1 MLTPGDTY
9 DDVYRLMQWRVPEFY
24 NMGVDVCDKNAD
36 ARPDAVGLIVDDE
49 DGAVTRYSFGDLK
62 GLSNRLA
69 NVLDGNGVEPGE
81 RIGILLSQSV
91 EVAMAHVAAW
101 KAGCI
106 SIPLFT
112 LFGEDALEFRL
123 GDSQARVVVTD
134 TVNLGKLEAIR
145 GRLPNLKLLLVVGAG
160 RDGLGMLDFW
170 SAVERASDAFTPV
183 ATRAEDPGLIIYT
196 SGTTGNPK
204 GALHAHRALLG
215 HLPAVEFFNEFLP
228 QPGDL
233 MWTPA
238 EWAWIGGLMNVL
250 MSSWHHGVPVLAQRA
265 RKFDP
270 EKALALMARHGVRNT
285 FMPPTALRMI
295 RQVEAPRERFGVT
308 LRTLTCAGEPMGV
321 ELLDWCRSELGITP
335 NEYYGQTECNLVVAN
350 CARIM
355 EVKPGSMGRPVP
367 GHTVEIID
375 DDGALV
381 PAETVGK
388 IAVRRP
394 DPVMMLEYWRQPEAT
409 EAKFIGDWLVMGDL
423 GRKDGDGYL
432 WFLGRDDDVI
442 TSAGYRIGPGEI
454 EDCLGKHPAVSLAA
468 VIGVPDEFRTES
480 VKAFVVLRAGR
491 TADAALEEDIR
502 AFVKTRLSP
511 HEYPRLIE
519 FVESVPM
526 TATGK
531 IRRGELRERE
541 IRRIRESR

>member
-1 MLTPGDTY
+1 
-9 DDVYRLMQWRVPEFY
+9 
-24 NMGVDVCDKNAD
+24 
-36 ARPDAVGLIVDDE
+36 
-49 DGAVTRYSFGDLK
+49 
-62 GLSNRLA
+62 
-69 NVLDGNGVEPGE
+69 
-81 RIGILLSQSV
+81 
-91 EVAMAHVAAW
+91 
-101 KAGCI
+101 
-106 SIPLFT
+106 
-112 LFGEDALEFRL
+112 
-123 GDSQARVVVTD
+123 
-134 TVNLGKLEAIR
+134 
-145 GRLPNLKLLLVVGAG
+145 
-160 RDGLGMLDFW
+160 
-170 SAVERASDAFTPV
+170 
-183 ATRAEDPGLIIYT
+183 
-196 SGTTGNPK
+196 
-204 GALHAHRALLG
+204 
-215 HLPAVEFFNEFLP
+215 
-228 QPGDL
+228 

-285 FMPPTALRMI
+285 FMPPTALRLI
-295 RQVEAPRERFGVT
+295 REVEAPRERFGVA

-321 ELLDWCRSELGITP
+321 ELLDWCRSALGVTP

-367 GHTVEIID
+367 GHTVEVID
-375 DDGALV
+375 DDGKIV
-381 PAETVGK
+381 PADTVGK

-432 WFLGRDDDVI
+432 WFIGRDDDVI

-468 VIGVPDEFRTES
+468 VIGVPDEVRTEA
-480 VKAFVVLRAGR
+480 VKAFIVLRAGR
-491 TADAALEEDIR
+491 TADAALEEEIR

-519 FVESVPM
+519 FVDGLPM

-531 IRRGELRERE
+531 IRRGELRQRE
-541 IRRIRESR
+541 IDKLRDTR

>member
-1 MLTPGDTY
+1 MLTLADTY

-36 ARPDAVGLIVDDE
+36 TRPDAVGLIVDDE

-62 GLSNRLA
+62 RLSNRLA
-69 NVLDGNGVEPGE
+69 NVLGASGVGKGE

-134 TVNLGKLEAIR
+134 TVNLPKLEAIR
-145 GRLPNLKLLLVVGAG
+145 DRLPNLKLLLVVGAG
-160 RDGLGMLDFW
+160 QDGLGMLDFW

-321 ELLDWCRSELGITP
+321 ELLDWCRAELGLTP

-350 CARIM
+350 CAQIM

-375 DDGALV
+375 DDGAVLPV
-381 PAETVGK
+381 ETVGK
-388 IAVRRP
+388 IAVHRP

-409 EAKFIGDWLVMGDL
+409 AAKFIGDWLVMGDL
-423 GRKDGDGYL
+423 GRKDDDGYL
-432 WFLGRDDDVI
+432 WFIGRDDDVI

-480 VKAFVVLRAGR
+480 VKAFVVLRAGLR
-491 TADAALEEDIR
+491 ADAALEEDIR
-502 AFVKTRLSP
+502 TFVKTRLSP

-531 IRRGELRERE
+531 IRRGELRELE
-541 IRRIRESR
+541 IRRLRDSP

>member
-1 MLTPGDTY
+1 MLTIADTY

-24 NMGVDVCDKNAD
+24 NMGVDVCDKHAD
-36 ARPDAVGLIVDDE
+36 AKPDAVGLIAEDE
-49 DGAVTRYSFGDLK
+49 DGAVTRYSFADLK
-62 GLSNRLA
+62 RLSNRLA
-69 NVLDGNGVEPGE
+69 NVLGGSGVEPGE
-81 RIGILLSQSV
+81 RVGILLSQSV
-91 EVAMAHVAAW
+91 EAGVAHIAAW

-123 GDSQARVVVTD
+123 ADSQARVVVTD
-134 TVNLGKLEAIR
+134 TVNLPKLEAIR
-145 GRLPNLKLLLVVGAG
+145 DRLPNLKLLLVVDAG
-160 RDGLGMLDFW
+160 RDGAGILDFW

-183 ATRAEDPGLIIYT
+183 NTRAEDPGLIIYT

-250 MSSWHHGVPVLAQRA
+250 MSSWHHGVTVLAQRA

-285 FMPPTALRMI
+285 FMPPTALRLI
-295 RQVEAPRERFGVT
+295 REVEAPRERFGVA

-321 ELLDWCRSELGITP
+321 ELLDWCRSALGVTP

-350 CARIM
+350 CALIM
-355 EVKPGSMGRPVP
+355 PVKPGSMGRPVP
-367 GHTVEIID
+367 GHTVEVID
-375 DDGALV
+375 DDGRIV
-381 PAETVGK
+381 PADTVGK

-432 WFLGRDDDVI
+432 WFVGRDDDVI

-468 VIGVPDEFRTES
+468 VIGVPDEVRTEA
-480 VKAFVVLRAGR
+480 VKAFIVLRAGR
-491 TADAALEEDIR
+491 TADAALEEEIR

-519 FVESVPM
+519 FVDSLPM
-526 TATGK
+526 TATAK
-531 IRRGELRERE
+531 IRRGELRQRE
-541 IRRIRESR
+541 IDKLRDTR

>member
-1 MLTPGDTY
+1 
-9 DDVYRLMQWRVPEFY
+9 
-24 NMGVDVCDKNAD
+24 MGVDVCDKHAD
-36 ARPDAVGLIVDDE
+36 ARPDNIGLIVEDE
-49 DGAVTRYSFGDLK
+49 DGTVTRYSFADLK
-62 GLSNRLA
+62 RLSNRLA
-69 NVLDGNGVEPGE
+69 NVLGGSGVEPGE
-81 RIGILLSQSV
+81 RVGILLSQSV
-91 EVAMAHVAAW
+91 EAGVAHIAAW

-123 GDSQARVVVTD
+123 ADSEARVVVTD
-134 TVNLGKLEAIR
+134 TVNLGKVEAIR
-145 GRLPNLKLLLVVGAG
+145 DRLPNLKWILVVGAG
-160 RDGLGMLDFW
+160 SDGSGLLDFW
-170 SAVERASDAFTPV
+170 SALERASDAFTPV
-183 ATRAEDPGLIIYT
+183 NTRAEDPGLIIYT

-285 FMPPTALRMI
+285 FMPPTALRLI
-295 RQVEAPRERFGVT
+295 REVEAPRERFGVA

-321 ELLDWCRSELGITP
+321 ELLDWCRSALGVTP

-367 GHTVEIID
+367 GHTVEVID
-375 DDGALV
+375 DDGKIV
-381 PAETVGK
+381 PADTVGK

-432 WFLGRDDDVI
+432 WFIGRDDDVI

-468 VIGVPDEFRTES
+468 VIGVPDEVRTEA
-480 VKAFVVLRAGR
+480 VKAFIVLRSDR
-491 TADAALEEDIR
+491 IADTALEEEIR

-519 FVESVPM
+519 FVESLPM

-531 IRRGELRERE
+531 IRRGELRQRE
-541 IRRIRESR
+541 IDKLRDIR

>member
-1 MLTPGDTY
+1 MLTIADTY

-24 NMGVDVCDKNAD
+24 NMGVDVCDKHAD
-36 ARPDAVGLIVDDE
+36 ARPDAIGLIAEDE
-49 DGAVTRYSFGDLK
+49 DGAVTRYSFGELK
-62 GLSNRLA
+62 RLSNRLA
-69 NVLDGNGVEPGE
+69 NVLRGSGIEPGE
-81 RIGILLSQSV
+81 RVGILLSQSV
-91 EVAMAHVAAW
+91 EAGVAHIAAW

-123 GDSQARVVVTD
+123 ADSQSRAVVTD
-134 TVNLGKLEAIR
+134 TVNLPKLEAIR
-145 GRLPNLKLLLVVGAG
+145 DRLPNLKLLLVVDAG
-160 RDGLGMLDFW
+160 RDGAGILDFW

-183 ATRAEDPGLIIYT
+183 NTRAEDPGLIIYT

-285 FMPPTALRMI
+285 FMPPTALRLI
-295 RQVEAPRERFGVT
+295 REVEAPRERFGVD

-321 ELLDWCRSELGITP
+321 ELLDWCRSALGVTP

-367 GHTVEIID
+367 GHTVEVID
-375 DDGALV
+375 DDGNIV
-381 PAETVGK
+381 PTDTVGK

-394 DPVMMLEYWRQPEAT
+394 DPVLMLEYWRQPAAT

-423 GRKDGDGYL
+423 GRKDADGYL
-432 WFLGRDDDVI
+432 WFIGRDDDVI

-454 EDCLGKHPAVSLAA
+454 EDCLGKHPAVSLTA
-468 VIGVPDEFRTES
+468 VIGVPDEVRTEA
-480 VKAFVVLRAGR
+480 VKAFIVLRSDR
-491 TADAALEEDIR
+491 TADAALEDEIR

-519 FVESVPM
+519 FVESLPM

-531 IRRGELRERE
+531 IRRGELRQRE
-541 IRRIRESR
+541 IDKLRDIR

>member
-1 MLTPGDTY
+1 MLTIADTY

-24 NMGVDVCDKNAD
+24 NMGVDVCDKHAE
-36 ARPDAVGLIVDDE
+36 AKPDAVGLIAEDE
-49 DGAVTRYSFGDLK
+49 DGAVTRYSFADLK
-62 GLSNRLA
+62 RLSNRLA
-69 NVLDGNGVEPGE
+69 NVLGGSGVEPGE
-81 RIGILLSQSV
+81 RVGILLSQSV
-91 EVAMAHVAAW
+91 EAGVAHIAAW

-123 GDSQARVVVTD
+123 ADSQARAVVTD
-134 TVNLGKLEAIR
+134 TVNLPKLEAIR
-145 GRLPNLKLLLVVGAG
+145 DRLPNLKLLLVVDAG
-160 RDGLGMLDFW
+160 RDGAGILDFW

-183 ATRAEDPGLIIYT
+183 NTRAEDPGLIIYT

-250 MSSWHHGVPVLAQRA
+250 MSSWHHGVTVLAQRA

-285 FMPPTALRMI
+285 FMPPTALRLI
-295 RQVEAPRERFGVT
+295 REVEAPRERFGVA

-321 ELLDWCRSELGITP
+321 ELLDWCRSALGVTP

-350 CARIM
+350 CALIM
-355 EVKPGSMGRPVP
+355 PVKPGSMGRPVP
-367 GHTVEIID
+367 GHTVEVID
-375 DDGALV
+375 DDGRIV
-381 PAETVGK
+381 PADTVGK

-432 WFLGRDDDVI
+432 WFVGRDDDVI

-468 VIGVPDEFRTES
+468 VIGVPDEVRTEA
-480 VKAFVVLRAGR
+480 VKAFIVLRSGR
-491 TADAALEEDIR
+491 TADAALEEEIR

-519 FVESVPM
+519 FVDSLPM
-526 TATGK
+526 TATAK
-531 IRRGELRERE
+531 IRRGELRQRE
-541 IRRIRESR
+541 IDKLRDTR